1 LTWSV
6 KARLRELAAAETGPP
21 PKEPGGRLT
30 VALIWP
36 GDYRTSLS
44 ALGYLSIYGWLNARP
59 EILAERFFWPEGDL
73 AAAYRRSGAP
83 LLSLESGRPLR
94 DFDLVAA
101 SLALENDY
109 WRLPA
114 LLTAGGLA
122 AVGSER
128 SEDDPPVLAGGVAVW
143 ANPWPVWPFVDL
155 VLAGEAEAQWPHLL
169 SAWDA
174 IKFSP
179 LPKIDRLR
187 FLARNTP
194 GSLHPGAGAGPP
206 LSPGRSSRCFYPVAT
221 PGPEPG
227 VSPARL
233 AWPPAG
239 LLPPVAPIVS
249 PQAEFA
255 GVKLVE
261 IGRGCPHGCRFCLTG
276 AIFRPSRHWPSAAVL
291 QALGPP
297 AAAGEKVGLVSPA
310 AAEHPDLAE
319 LLAALFRQNR
329 TVTLSSLSLT
339 AVTPAL
345 AEKLAAGRLY
355 GAAVAPEAGSQVLRD
370 RLNKALTEEQILA
383 GVRLLSAAGLQKIKL
398 YFMLG
403 LPGETEADL
412 AALVD
417 LVRRIRGEARPFLTL
432 SLANFTPKPH
442 TPLEESAMNTAA
454 EFRRKGRLVSR
465 ALKGLPRLQVNLD
478 PPLWSIAQGLLA
490 RGGVESGRLVA
501 ALWRHQGR
509 LKPSL
514 AEFGY
519 TPGHPLHRPWPEGG
533 PKPWRIVRPAA
544 GLDWLADEAERAR
557 RGLACPPCPLES
569 NCGRCAACD
578 QDSSERRTKNENHCR
593 GL

>member
-1 LTWSV
+1 MTWSV
-6 KARLRELAAAETGPP
+6 KARLRELAAEEIGPS

-30 VALIWP
+30 VALVWP

-59 EILAERFFWPEGDL
+59 EVLAERFFWPEGDL

-114 LLTAGGLA
+114 LLSAGGLSA
-122 AVGSER
+122 AWSER
-128 SEDDPPVLAGGVAVW
+128 AEDDPPVLAGGVAVW

-155 VLAGEAEAQWPHLL
+155 VLTGEAEAQWPQLL
-169 SAWDA
+169 SAWAA
-174 IKFSP
+174 IRFSP
-179 LPKIDRLR
+179 LPKTERLR

-194 GSLHPGAGAGPP
+194 GSLRPEVGPESPPP
-206 LSPGRSSRCFYPVAT
+206 LDRRFRGFYPT
-221 PGPEPG
+221 SDPEPG

-233 AWPPAG
+233 AWPPVG
-239 LLPPVAPIVS
+239 WLPPVAPIVS
-249 PQAEFA
+249 PQAEFS

-261 IGRGCPHGCRFCLTG
+261 IGRGCPHGCRFCLAG
-276 AIFRPSRHWPSAAVL
+276 AIFRPPRHWPLTAIL

-310 AAEHPDLAE
+310 AADHPDLAE

-345 AEKLAAGRLY
+345 AEKLAVGRLH
-355 GAAVAPEAGSQVLRD
+355 GAAVAPEAGSQALRD

-383 GVRLLSAAGLQKIKL
+383 GVRLLGAAGLQKIKL

-412 AALVD
+412 AALVN

-442 TPLEESAMNTAA
+442 TPLEGAAMNTAA
-454 EFRRKGRLVSR
+454 EFRRKGRLVSQ

-490 RGGVESGRLVA
+490 RGGAESGRLVA

-519 TPGHPLHRPWPEGG
+519 TPGHPLHQPWPEDG
-533 PKPWRIVRPAA
+533 PRPWRIVRPAA
-544 GLDWLADEAERAR
+544 GGDWLADEAERAR
-557 RGLACPPCPLES
+557 PGRVSPPCPLEL

-578 QDSSERRTKNENHCR
+578 QESAMQGAENEHHYR